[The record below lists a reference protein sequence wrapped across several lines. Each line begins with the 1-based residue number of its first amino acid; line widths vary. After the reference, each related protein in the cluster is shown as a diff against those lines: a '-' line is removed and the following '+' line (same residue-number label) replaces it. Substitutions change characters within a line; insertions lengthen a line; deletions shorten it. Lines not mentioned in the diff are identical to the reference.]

1 MEAAIENAQEFLL
14 KYLRKT
20 CTKFV
25 ILYTTLLILRIIIV
39 TPGYFF
45 LNNSSIN
52 TIIIWNALFFTILW
66 EILEV
71 VSFVINKR
79 YPDYCKCFFLIIILM
94 TIEFIID
101 VYNKIVI
108 N

>member
-1 MEAAIENAQEFLL
+1 MDIAIENAQEFLL

-20 CTKFV
+20 CTKFI
-25 ILYTTLLILRIIIV
+25 ILYVTLLILRIIIV
-39 TPGYFF
+39 TPGYFTF
-45 LNNSSIN
+45 SNTSIN

-66 EILEV
+66 EILEL
-71 VSFVINKR
+71 VSLVINKH
-79 YPDYCKCFFLIIILM
+79 YPDYCKCFLLIIILIS
-94 TIEFIID
+94 IEFIID